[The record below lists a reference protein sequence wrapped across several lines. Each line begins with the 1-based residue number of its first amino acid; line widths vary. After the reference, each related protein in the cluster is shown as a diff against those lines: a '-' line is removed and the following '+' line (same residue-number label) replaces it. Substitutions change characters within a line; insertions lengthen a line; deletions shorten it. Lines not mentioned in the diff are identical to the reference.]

1 MDGGRD
7 DFFEVVGRNV
17 CRHTDS
23 NTGCAIEQQIGHL
36 RGQYGGL
43 FEGAVEV
50 RLPIHRS
57 LTELRQK
64 HIGVSRQSR
73 FGVAHG
79 GE

>member
-7 DFFEVVGRNV
+7 DFLEVVRWNV

-36 RGQYGGL
+36 RRQHSWL
-43 FEGAVEV
+43 FEGAIEI

-57 LTELRQK
+57 LTELREE
-64 HIGVSRQSR
+64 HIGVSGQSR
-73 FGVAHG
+73 FGITHG